1 MSISS
6 RTIRLAVAIA
16 AALTLSISVVAVE
29 KRKPIKPGWNL
40 FSPAQDIEM
49 GKEAAAQVE
58 KEVAL
63 VDDKQ
68 LAAYVEGI
76 GRKLASRSQAP
87 DYPYSFKVVAED
99 SINAFALPGGPI
111 YIHSGLISVADNE
124 AQVAGVMAHEV
135 GHVALR
141 HGTAR
146 VTKAYAFQI
155 PLMIAGGA
163 LQKKGGI
170 IGALA
175 PLGLGFGVNSLMLK
189 NSRGA
194 EKQADIV
201 GARMMAEAGY
211 DAVEMARFF
220 EKLEGE
226 RAKKPGFLEKMLSDH
241 PSPGNRVEY
250 VSEEVV
256 GYGGRGVKTTP
267 EFETMKRR
275 AAAIKRPKA
284 KEAEPSA
291 VGTSATPSRGRPS
304 RGAADASRIR
314 YKTFRGADF
323 RIIHPNTWKAYAAPN
338 KESLTAVPADGLVE
352 IQEGRPPALARG
364 LLAGF
369 FQSERSTVR
378 AKTNELIND
387 LRASNGELNA
397 ISGQRTSV
405 RIDRKSGE
413 SVHFDGPSPLPN
425 ERELVW
431 LITVDQPDGLFYA
444 LMVSAES
451 DGAFFKPQFERIVDS
466 IRLN

>member
-1 MSISS
+1 MRVSS
-6 RTIRLAVAIA
+6 PANWFAVAIVA
-16 AALTLSISVVAVE
+16 TLALSIPSVAVE

-40 FSPAQDIEM
+40 FSSAQDIEM
-49 GKEAAAQVE
+49 GKEAAAEIE
-58 KEVAL
+58 KEVSI
-63 VDDKQ
+63 VDDAQ
-68 LAAYVEGI
+68 LSAYVDGI
-76 GRKLASRSQAP
+76 GKKLAGHSQAP

-163 LQKKGGI
+163 LEEKGGLL
-170 IGALA
+170 GALA
-175 PLGLGFGVNSLMLK
+175 PLGLGFGINSLMLK

-201 GARMMAEAGY
+201 GARMMADAGY

-220 EKLEGE
+220 EKLESEG
-226 RAKKPGFLEKMLSDH
+226 AKKPGFLEKMFADH

-250 VSEEVV
+250 VSEEVA

-275 AAAIKRPKA
+275 AAAIKPPKA
-284 KEAEPSA
+284 KEAETAGDAA
-291 VGTSATPSRGRPS
+291 VMPSRGRPTRS
-304 RGAADASRIR
+304 AQDAQKMR
-314 YKTFRGADF
+314 YKTFRGANF
-323 RIIHPNTWKAYAAPN
+323 RIVHPSTWKAYAADN
-338 KESLTAVPADGLVE
+338 KESLTAVPEDGLVE
-352 IQEGRPPALARG
+352 VQPGRPAALARG
-364 LLAGF
+364 LLVGF
-369 FQSERSTVR
+369 FQSERQNVS
-378 AKTNELIND
+378 AKTNELINS
-387 LRASNGELNA
+387 LRASNGELNQ
-397 ISGQRTSV
+397 ISGKRTSLQV
-405 RIDRKSGE
+405 ARKSGQ
-413 SVHFDGPSPLPN
+413 SVYLDGPSPLPN

-431 LITVDQPDGLFYA
+431 LVTADQPAGLFYVV
-444 LMVSAES
+444 MISTES
-451 DGAFFKPQFERIVDS
+451 EYDYFRPQFERIVDS